1 MPIKLDKRPKS
12 PFWVM
17 RGTIRGIRVE
27 ETTGT
32 ADKKVAEEVR
42 AMREAKILEQSI
54 HGRVATVSFA
64 EAALSY
70 IDHGGS
76 KRFLDKV
83 VEHFTTTPL
92 GEDRPR
98 GDRQGRGQDLSE

>member
-1 MPIKLDKRPKS
+1 MPIKLVKRPKS

-42 AMREAKILEQSI
+42 AKREAKIT
-54 HGRVATVSFA
+54 GT
-64 EAALSY
+64 
-70 IDHGGS
+70 GG
-76 KRFLDKV
+76 KDK
-83 VEHFTTTPL
+83 TA
-92 GEDRPR
+92 
-98 GDRQGRGQDLSE
+98 